1 MQSSIRVQMPLCPT
15 RWTVRTCSIDSVLKN
30 YDTLSDALEAISTS
44 GYDDG
49 CRKAAGLSVL
59 LEKFNTL
66 FGMKLARLLFSKAS
80 RV

>member
-1 MQSSIRVQMPLCPT
+1 M
-15 RWTVRTCSIDSVLKN
+15 RTCSIDSVLKN